1 MDTVGLVTI
10 ATGRYVE
17 FVPALVASARRH
29 LLGLGPVFV
38 LTDAESIDADV
49 ALLPWGRM
57 EWPLPTLLRYR
68 AFTQYAQRLSVV
80 DVLLY
85 TDADMLFIDDVDVR
99 DAAGLIAVRHPGF
112 VAAPRSEWPYE
123 RRTASTAHVPASQG
137 TGYFCGGV
145 QGGRTPM
152 YLDAARAIDAAVAK
166 DQANGIT
173 ATWHDESHW
182 NRYLVEHPAELQLD
196 ADYCTPDVQ
205 RSASSKILAIT
216 KDHAYFRELSV
227 AQRLQHF
234 GRRVRLSILLR
245 IRRILRAR

>member
-17 FVPALVASARRH
+17 FVPALVDSARRH

-38 LTDAESIDADV
+38 LTDAESIDCDV
-49 ALLPWGRM
+49 TLLPWGRM

-68 AFTQYAQRLSVV
+68 AFNEYAQQLSTV

-85 TDADMLFIDDVDVR
+85 TDADMLFIDDVEVR
-99 DAAGLIAVRHPGF
+99 GVAGLIAVRHPGF
-112 VAAPRSEWPYE
+112 ASAPRSEWPYE
-123 RRTASTAHVPASQG
+123 RRIASTAHVPAGRG

-152 YLDAARAIDAAVAK
+152 YLAAARAIDAAVAK
-166 DQANGIT
+166 DEASGIT

-205 RSASSKILAIT
+205 RRASSKILAIT
-216 KDHAYFRELSV
+216 KDHAYFRELTIL
-227 AQRLQHF
+227 QRVQYF
-234 GRRVRLSILLR
+234 ARRVRHSIVLRMRRLLR
-245 IRRILRAR
+245 LR